1 MRNNPGENIKIDW
14 KINEI
19 VKPGHVNA
27 LTKAIKYD
35 YVVPADKVTTKSSLG
50 ADPDDLYELCGSPA
64 KVDSDISILIN
75 TTMGVTL
82 RGVSADESEYIAGP
96 LFKIDPSD
104 FVSSGNSVH
113 IYALCNGPCGGF
125 GIKVVS
131 HRTVF
136 VHTSGKFNA
145 AVFLPGSER
154 CAESDIYVGS
164 AWDMDQIDNSA
175 SRGGIVYEQACD
187 DKLPQ
192 GDVTRSAWMS
202 NGMGA
207 GGGGGR
213 SNVLKLCAYGRPYDT
228 FDVNPSH
235 TDPEDIDG
243 RALDLEGYD
252 AVEWSTNLDC
262 EDHIE
267 AEHGIQLDAPFAS
280 YSGSIVSDAN
290 PIVYVN
296 PENCKST
303 GATFTIKS
311 VGALPIEDGAAI
323 SFSLDGGFTATGLSG
338 DFSAQ
343 FYGTIKYTGVT
354 ISGADAATTISG
366 GVARGGDI
374 SGTFSGG
381 ITSGGISGDALSFD
395 FAPNFSGKISGSIAG
410 GNTSTGASLNGTG
423 TIQILDRGNR
433 PVITLNVESGTIT
446 SGEIN
451 EAKVEQ
457 MGDVHGGTDSSNP
470 PRITKFIPA
479 RYLTINPDTMA
490 EGKVYP
496 IHIKCWSRGGI
507 MSFNLLLNKV
517 SYPVYVHCPTHP
529 RIPQTVGDFSKF
541 GYDADG
547 YYMIDSSNN
556 KFSIKSFDGSP
567 LDWTESSFE
576 MNMTTAPA
584 SGFEPLKA
592 SGTHNDGNNHS
603 VTFTARHPDTPG
615 ASFSLFEI
623 RILDS
628 DVYLLNKEGAE
639 QVRPKMVTV
648 APPDGSDWGQSE
660 SPAPYA
666 GTVYLMKK
674 NGKVYALG
682 Y

>member
-1 MRNNPGENIKIDW
+1 MRTNASADINTDW
-14 KINEI
+14 ALNQI

-27 LTKAIKYD
+27 LTRSIKYD
-35 YVVPADKVTTKSSLG
+35 YVVTAQMLEGKTLTVDVDELLGGNKINGTTG
-50 ADPDDLYELCGSPA
+50 E
-64 KVDSDISILIN
+64 VHVLIN
-75 TTMGVTL
+75 TMVPDNVELYFPATSVGGPSGTL
-82 RGVSADESEYIAGP
+82 
-96 LFKIDPSD
+96 K
-104 FVSSGNSVH
+104 VH
-113 IYALCNGPCGGF
+113 
-125 GIKVVS
+125 
-131 HRTVF
+131 
-136 VHTSGKFNA
+136 VHTIGPFTASVRSNGIPYIEHYFHTHGPAEAVTFTSLPRNIHVGAFILA
-145 AVFLPGSER
+145 APMELMPGS
-154 CAESDIYVGS
+154 SFIYEMALG
-164 AWDMDQIDNSA
+164 
-175 SRGGIVYEQACD
+175 ELPFL
-187 DKLPQ
+187 DKQYPGTIARQ
-192 GDVTRSAWMS
+192 AWMS
-202 NGMGA
+202 NA
-207 GGGGGR
+207 VGGGR

-228 FDVNPSH
+228 FLVNPSH

-243 RALDLEGYD
+243 RSLDLEGYD
-252 AVEWSTNLDC
+252 AVEWSTNLAC

-280 YSGSIVSDAN
+280 YSGSIVSDVN

-311 VGALPIEDGAAI
+311 VGILPIEDGAAI
-323 SFSLDGGFTATGLSG
+323 KFSLDGGFTATGLSG
-338 DFSAQ
+338 GFGAQ

-354 ISGADAATTISG
+354 ISGADAETAISG
-366 GVARGGDI
+366 GIAAGGDI
-374 SGTFSGG
+374 SGTFSGA
-381 ITSGGISGDALSFD
+381 ISSGGVVGDALNFN
-395 FAPNFSGKISGSIAG
+395 FAPNFSGKISGSIIG
-410 GNTSTGASLNGTG
+410 GNVSTGTSLSGTG
-423 TIQILDRGNR
+423 TIQILDEANQ

-457 MGDVHGGTDSSNP
+457 MGTVPGGTDSSNP

-496 IHIKCWSRGGI
+496 IHVKCWNRGDI

-517 SYPVYVHCPTHP
+517 SYPVYVYCPTS
-529 RIPQTVGDFSKF
+529 RVPQTVGDFSKF

-547 YYMIDSSNN
+547 YYMIDSSNH

-576 MNMTTAPA
+576 MDMTTAPA

-603 VTFTARHPDTPG
+603 VTFTARYPDTPG

-623 RILDS
+623 RILNS
-628 DVYLLNKEGAE
+628 AVYLPNSWTAE

-648 APPDGSDWGQSE
+648 APPDGLDWGRSE

>member
-14 KINEI
+14 KINAI

-35 YVVPADKVTTKSSLG
+35 YVVPADKVTTKSSL
-50 ADPDDLYELCGSPA
+50 DEEPDDLYELCGSPA
-64 KVDSDISILIN
+64 KVDADISILIN
-75 TTMGVTL
+75 TTLGVTL
-82 RGVSADESEYIAGP
+82 RGVHEDESEYIAGP

-104 FVSSGNSVH
+104 FVSTGNNVH
-113 IYALCNGPCGGF
+113 IYALCNGEWGGF
-125 GIKVVS
+125 GIRVKGY
-131 HRTVF
+131 RTVLI
-136 VHTSGKFNA
+136 HTSGRRNA
-145 AVFLPGSER
+145 AIFLPGSER
-154 CAESDIYVGS
+154 SHESDIYVGS
-164 AWDMDQIDNSA
+164 AWDMDQINNTA
-175 SRGGIVYEQACD
+175 SRGGIIYEQTCD
-187 DKLPQ
+187 GKLPQ
-192 GDVTRSAWMS
+192 GDVTRDVWMS
-202 NGMGA
+202 NAVG

-213 SNVLKLCAYGRPYDT
+213 SNVLKLCAYGLPYDT

-243 RALDLEGYD
+243 RALDLGGYD

-267 AEHGIQLDAPFAS
+267 AEHGIQLDAPFES
-280 YSGSIVSDAN
+280 YSGAIVSDAK
-290 PIVYVN
+290 PTVYVN

-311 VGALPIEDGAAI
+311 NGPLPIEDGAPIA
-323 SFSLDGGFTATGLSG
+323 FDLDGGFTATGLSG
-338 DFSAQ
+338 GFNVRS
-343 FYGTIKYTGVT
+343 YGTIKYNGVT

-366 GVARGGDI
+366 RVAPDGDI
-374 SGTFSGG
+374 SGTFSGA
-381 ITSGGISGDALSFD
+381 ISSGGVVGAALSFN
-395 FAPNFSGKISGSIAG
+395 FAPNFSGKISGSIVG
-410 GNTSTGASLNGTG
+410 GNTSTGASLSGTG
-423 TIQILDRGNR
+423 TIQILDEANQ
-433 PVITLNVESGTIT
+433 PVITLNVSSGTIT

-451 EAKVEQ
+451 EAKATQNGAVS
-457 MGDVHGGTDSSNP
+457 GGTDSSNL

-479 RYLTINPDTMA
+479 RYLTIDPDTMA

-496 IHIKCWSRGGI
+496 IHVKGWNRDDI
-507 MSFNLLLNKV
+507 MPCGLLLNKV
-517 SYPVYVHCPTHP
+517 FYPAYVYCPTYSGVP
-529 RIPQTVGDFSKF
+529 ETVGAFSKF

-547 YYMIDSSNN
+547 YYMIDSSNH
-556 KFSIKSFDGSP
+556 KFSIKAFDGSP
-567 LDWTESSFE
+567 LGWTESSFE
-576 MNMTTAPA
+576 MNMTATPA

-592 SGTHNDGNNHS
+592 SGTRDDGNNHS
-603 VTFTARHPDTPG
+603 VTFTVSHPNTPG

-623 RILDS
+623 RILNS
-628 DVYLLNKEGAE
+628 SVYLLNKVSAG

-648 APPDGSDWGQSE
+648 APPDNASDWGRSA

>member
-1 MRNNPGENIKIDW
+1 MRTNASADINTDW
-14 KINEI
+14 ALNQI
-19 VKPGHVNA
+19 VKPGHINA
-27 LTKAIKYD
+27 LTRSIKYD
-35 YVVPADKVTTKSSLG
+35 YVVTAQMLEGKTLTVDVDELLGGNKINGTTG
-50 ADPDDLYELCGSPA
+50 E
-64 KVDSDISILIN
+64 VHVLIN
-75 TTMGVTL
+75 TIVPDNVELHFPANSVG
-82 RGVSADESEYIAGP
+82 G
-96 LFKIDPSD
+96 
-104 FVSSGNSVH
+104 SSGTLKVH
-113 IYALCNGPCGGF
+113 
-125 GIKVVS
+125 
-131 HRTVF
+131 
-136 VHTSGKFNA
+136 VHTIGPFTASMGSSGIPNIEHYFHTHGPTEAVTFTSLPLNMHVGAFILA
-145 AVFLPGSER
+145 APIELRAGASFIYEMALGELPFLDKQHPGTIAR
-154 CAESDIYVGS
+154 
-164 AWDMDQIDNSA
+164 Q
-175 SRGGIVYEQACD
+175 
-187 DKLPQ
+187 
-192 GDVTRSAWMS
+192 AWMS
-202 NGMGA
+202 NA
-207 GGGGGR
+207 VGGGGGR
-213 SNVLKLCAYGRPYDT
+213 SNVLKLCAYGLPYGA

-267 AEHGIQLDAPFAS
+267 AEHGIQLDAPFES
-280 YSGSIVSDAN
+280 YSGAIVSDAK
-290 PIVYVN
+290 PTVYVN

-303 GATFTIKS
+303 SATFTIKS
-311 VGALPIEDGAAI
+311 NGPLPIEDGAPIA
-323 SFSLDGGFTATGLSG
+323 FDLDGGFTATGLSG
-338 DFSAQ
+338 GFNVRS
-343 FYGTIKYTGVT
+343 YGTIKYNGVT

-366 GVARGGDI
+366 GVAPDGDI
-374 SGTFSGG
+374 SGTFSGA
-381 ITSGGISGDALSFD
+381 ISSGGISGDALSFN

-410 GNTSTGASLNGTG
+410 GNTSTGASLSGTG
-423 TIQILDRGNR
+423 TIQILDGGNR

-457 MGDVHGGTDSSNP
+457 MGAVSGGTDSSNL

-496 IHIKCWSRGGI
+496 IHVKCWNRGGI

-517 SYPVYVHCPTHP
+517 SYPVYVYCPTSGV
-529 RIPQTVGDFSKF
+529 PQTVGDFSKF

-547 YYMIDSSNN
+547 YYMIDSSNH

-576 MNMTTAPA
+576 TNMTTTPA

-603 VTFTARHPDTPG
+603 VTFTVRHPDTPG

-623 RILDS
+623 RILNS
-628 DVYLLNKEGAE
+628 AVYLLNKVDAE
-639 QVRPKMVTV
+639 QVRPRMVTV
-648 APPDGSDWGQSE
+648 APPDGSYWGQSA

>member
-14 KINEI
+14 QINEI

-35 YVVPADKVTTKSSLG
+35 YVVPADKVTTKSSL
-50 ADPDDLYELCGSPA
+50 DEEPDNLYELCGSPA
-64 KVDSDISILIN
+64 KVAADISILIN
-75 TTMGVTL
+75 TTLGVAL
-82 RGVSADESEYIAGP
+82 RGVHADESEYIAGP

-104 FVSSGNSVH
+104 FVSAGNNVH
-113 IYALCNGPCGGF
+113 IYALCNGEWGGF
-125 GIKVVS
+125 GIRVKGY
-131 HRTVF
+131 RTVLI
-136 VHTSGKFNA
+136 HTSGRRNA
-145 AVFLPGSER
+145 AIFLPGSER
-154 CAESDIYVGS
+154 SPESDIYVGS
-164 AWDMDQIDNSA
+164 AWDMDQINNTA
-175 SRGGIVYEQACD
+175 SRGGIIYEQTCD
-187 DKLPQ
+187 GKLPQ
-192 GDVTRSAWMS
+192 GDVTRDAWMS
-202 NGMGA
+202 NAVGG

-213 SNVLKLCAYGRPYDT
+213 PNVLKLCAYGLPYDT

-243 RALDLEGYD
+243 RALDLGGYD

-267 AEHGIQLDAPFAS
+267 AEHGIQLDAPFES
-280 YSGSIVSDAN
+280 YSGAIVSGVK
-290 PIVYVN
+290 PTVYVN
-296 PENCKST
+296 PENCKGT

-311 VGALPIEDGAAI
+311 NGLLPIEDGAPI
-323 SFSLDGGFTATGLSG
+323 EFNLSGGFTATGLSG
-338 DFSAQ
+338 Q
-343 FYGTIKYTGVT
+343 FGVRSYGTIKYNGVT
-354 ISGADAATTISG
+354 ISGADVATTISG
-366 GVARGGDI
+366 SVAAGGDI
-374 SGTFSGG
+374 SGTFSGAIDG
-381 ITSGGISGDALSFD
+381 GGISGDALSFS
-395 FAPNFSGKISGSIAG
+395 FSPNFSGKISGSITG
-410 GNTSTGASLNGTG
+410 GAPSTGASLSGTG
-423 TIQILDRGNR
+423 TIQILDGGNR

-457 MGDVHGGTDSSNP
+457 MGAVSGGTDASNL
-470 PRITKFIPA
+470 PRVVKFIPA

-496 IHIKCWSRGGI
+496 IHVKCWNRRGI

-517 SYPVYVHCPTHP
+517 SYPVYVHCPTYTGV
-529 RIPQTVGDFSKF
+529 PQTVGDFSKF

-547 YYMIDSSNN
+547 YYMIDSSNH

-576 MNMTTAPA
+576 TNMATTPA

-623 RILDS
+623 RILNS
-628 DVYLLNKEGAE
+628 AVYLLNKVGAE